1 MKQAGIL
8 GIAGFLMASRKSIVL
23 WSPRTF
29 LRLWCG
35 FEIGTFLRDRQSRI
49 QAGLQPQLLLLLVL
63 LPLLVLLRM
72 QNPRVTQV
80 LNLLVIMLVPQQ

>member
-1 MKQAGIL
+1 
-8 GIAGFLMASRKSIVL
+8 MASRKLIVL

-49 QAGLQPQLLLLLVL
+49 QAGLQPQLLLLLLLVL